1 MHACG
6 GGGSRAEAGAGLRT
20 PGRGRPDTLPW
31 PMNAHSWLSGAKAT
45 GVGRACSKA
54 AASTGG
60 SDGHQHGPTAHDQ
73 AMSQLVTQGRK
84 SRGWWQTPE
93 DKARGH
99 GKAESRTPAG
109 GAAGCPAAVLDT
121 QKRSGKRSGKR
132 RLTRRPALTAQGR
145 KPPSTGPAMG
155 PVTSPAPT
163 AAPWP
168 RLTLNG
174 GLMQDRSAQ
183 SGEEPEREKAGD
195 EAWAGELPETRHG
208 PKGQNRAGGTASPAL
223 GKASA
228 PRLAGT
234 RAATA
239 WDGPPLLHKAPG

>member
-45 GVGRACSKA
+45 GAGRACSKA

-109 GAAGCPAAVLDT
+109 GAAGLSCGSAGHTEAVWQTFRETQTDRAAGTD
-121 QKRSGKRSGKR
+121 
-132 RLTRRPALTAQGR
+132 
-145 KPPSTGPAMG
+145 STG
-155 PVTSPAPT
+155 
-163 AAPWP
+163 
-168 RLTLNG
+168 
-174 GLMQDRSAQ
+174 
-183 SGEEPEREKAGD
+183 K
-195 EAWAGELPETRHG
+195 
-208 PKGQNRAGGTASPAL
+208 
-223 GKASA
+223 
-228 PRLAGT
+228 
-234 RAATA
+234 
-239 WDGPPLLHKAPG
+239 KAPEHRACHGSCHIASTYSSTLAASDTERGPDARQERSTR

>member
-1 MHACG
+1 
-6 GGGSRAEAGAGLRT
+6 
-20 PGRGRPDTLPW
+20 
-31 PMNAHSWLSGAKAT
+31 MNAHSWLSGAKAT

-132 RLTRRPALTAQGR
+132 RLTGRPALTAQGR

-195 EAWAGELPETRHG
+195 EAWAGAARDTARTQG
-208 PKGQNRAGGTASPAL
+208 PKPSRRNSVPCPRQGLCSETGGDEGSHRLGRPPAP
-223 GKASA
+223 AQSA
-228 PRLAGT
+228 WLTPRRSRTELT
-234 RAATA
+234 
-239 WDGPPLLHKAPG
+239 